1 MEELLSFAEYEAG
14 YFIFRLFWNMERE
27 EKSLDGKMQGL
38 RILIEVRHSWSR
50 AEGRIRSIALTGR
63 VGVEA
68 QGGVYQTV
76 TGRYFLPR
84 MFSPWMSVIFFFFT
98 SLCISLQPLSYAEF
112 SFLTVC
118 STCIGCFQ
126 SSIGWNQSWLK

>member
-84 MFSPWMSVIFFFFT
+84 MFSPWMSVIFF
-98 SLCISLQPLSYAEF
+98 SLRVFVS
-112 SFLTVC
+112 VC
-118 STCIGCFQ
+118 SHCHMPNFHF
-126 SSIGWNQSWLK
+126 